1 MEPGNIRKRIHS
13 LFFYPVAD
21 NFFDLCSH
29 NSTIIGLKIAQFFQ
43 MFDSWWMN
51 REVVA
56 MGANLGS
63 FLSLYGLPTNTG
75 YFVPKDITLLGLF
88 VKQEECNLKTE

>member
-1 MEPGNIRKRIHS
+1 
-13 LFFYPVAD
+13 
-21 NFFDLCSH
+21 
-29 NSTIIGLKIAQFFQ
+29 